1 MIAHTSAF
9 TLQTGSRSVIA
20 IAALDDF
27 IKGTPS
33 DQAAFYEDSKD
44 YLHVQTKGDYGA
56 SSGASSSLV
65 TFAPGLAVFETKPFI
80 SKLDIFYETSTCG
93 LIADLNTK
101 IDASTG
107 GVAPADL
114 KLRDLATGN
123 TDKNDFDESV
133 ADGTHLSLI
142 HI

>member
-1 MIAHTSAF
+1 MLLINDNINKIPRDEITEGAANIAMKLSTSSVDLDDIVSQTNNA
-9 TLQTGSRSVIA
+9 LQTGSRSVIA

-80 SKLDIFYETSTCG
+80 SKLDKSKSHIFSF
-93 LIADLNTK
+93 LIL
-101 IDASTG
+101 
-107 GVAPADL
+107 
-114 KLRDLATGN
+114 
-123 TDKNDFDESV
+123 
-133 ADGTHLSLI
+133 
-142 HI
+142 